1 MAARQRGQEEHMAIN
16 TTRDLFIYELGILGE
31 MEISGRRVLDFLA
44 HRVSDDLGQIVRRK
58 QQECVQWNHNINSCA
73 KAFGT
78 SPLSTRS
85 DTVEGMY
92 GRFESFVRTNPSVDL
107 VDQFAVDTLIRFLY
121 LTIAA
126 HKTLFDWAII
136 MGEAQC
142 VQYLHANLV
151 QKQESAAEI
160 ERYGHELGVR
170 LLTPVARPA

>member
-1 MAARQRGQEEHMAIN
+1 MAIN

-31 MEISGRRVLDFLA
+31 MEISGRRILDFLA
-44 HRVSDDLGQIVRRK
+44 HRVSGDLRQIVRRK

-78 SPLSTRS
+78 SLLSTRS

-92 GRFESFVRTNPSVDL
+92 GRFETFVRTNPSADMA
-107 VDQFAVDTLIRFLY
+107 DQFAVDTLIRFLY

-126 HKTLFDWAII
+126 HKTLFDWAVL
-136 MGEAQC
+136 MSEGQC
-142 VQYLHANLV
+142 VQHLHTNLV
-151 QKQESAAEI
+151 QKQESVAEI

-170 LLTPVARPA
+170 LLAPVARPA